1 MTDITDHARG
11 ALRAQPFSMLLGTEL
26 MHIGDNEVS
35 LCLPVREEL
44 RQQHGF
50 VHGGVISY
58 LADNALTFA
67 GALVLG
73 PRVITAEYKINYLRP
88 AVNGTLVARAK
99 LVYAGGTR
107 RPASVMC
114 SSSTAIT
121 SGSSRSRRARS
132 TASATARCRMRRRK
146 RRERFS
152 ALDGSPVF
160 PEDDERVAEP
170 SGQTCGQACR
180 SPCGAS
186 GSNASSR
193 QDRPHRARVDR
204 PPRPVRALPNRALRR
219 RADSRRCAA

>member
-1 MTDITDHARG
+1 
-11 ALRAQPFSMLLGTEL
+11 MLLGTEL

-99 LVYAGGTR
+99 LVYAGR
-107 RPASVMC
+107 QRPASVMC

>member
-73 PRVITAEYKINYLRP
+73 TRVITAEYKINYLRP
-88 AVNGTLVARAK
+88 AVNG
-99 LVYAGGTR
+99 
-107 RPASVMC
+107 
-114 SSSTAIT
+114 
-121 SGSSRSRRARS
+121 
-132 TASATARCRMRRRK
+132 
-146 RRERFS
+146 
-152 ALDGSPVF
+152 
-160 PEDDERVAEP
+160 
-170 SGQTCGQACR
+170 
-180 SPCGAS
+180 
-186 GSNASSR
+186 
-193 QDRPHRARVDR
+193 
-204 PPRPVRALPNRALRR
+204 
-219 RADSRRCAA
+219 